1 MWEQKLTWILRYSK
15 TKYLKLKYSF
25 PPNLIAHSRL
35 EILSLYA
42 NNYVLCKSVSL
53 NWHHFNQNLR
63 LGWSIWLAMINKD
76 IHGLTDG
83 GWYVL
88 TYPTKCLICK
98 KINNNQACPRNAEKR
113 VPIKMG
119 FEKQK
124 FSRRNFSPLESARHI

>member
-1 MWEQKLTWILRYSK
+1 
-15 TKYLKLKYSF
+15 
-25 PPNLIAHSRL
+25 
-35 EILSLYA
+35 
-42 NNYVLCKSVSL
+42 
-53 NWHHFNQNLR
+53 
-63 LGWSIWLAMINKD
+63 MINKD

-98 KINNNQACPRNAEKR
+98 KINNNQACPRNAEQR